1 MTRDLDKVGMDVSGN
16 SNLML
21 SLDESE
27 DLTAYTDTD
36 GNGTYETKIDTVMR
50 VRVLDEEK
58 TATIEAALPEGGT
71 YLIFAQYDTNGKQL
85 CTELVKADKS
95 GKVYHTVALE
105 DGAEIFKGFILDT
118 NWSPLKEAIIEIV

>member
-1 MTRDLDKVGMDVSGN
+1 
-16 SNLML
+16 ML